1 MGQENVKIENFG
13 GLATRL
19 DYLLTHRIDVVEML
33 VLTPWVLFMNANIN
47 TNHFNFLK
55 WGRKTNKWIFNF

>member
-33 VLTPWVLFMNANIN
+33 VLTPWVLFMNANKN
-47 TNHFNFLK
+47 TNYFNFLK
-55 WGRKTNKWIFNF
+55 WDRKTKNGFFRV

>member
-19 DYLLTHRIDVVEML
+19 DYLLTHRIDVVKML
-33 VLTPWVLFMNANIN
+33 VLTPWVLFMNANKN

-55 WGRKTNKWIFNF
+55 WDRKTKNGFFRV